1 MYALVDCNNFFVS
14 CERAFQPQLEGR
26 AVVVLSNNDGCVVA
40 RSNESKA
47 MGVKMGTPYFQIRQ
61 MVESGRLI
69 VRSSNYALYGDL
81 SRRVMSILREAVPSI
96 EIYSIDEAYLDLTG
110 IDAAQHR
117 RLCLDIVRKVRQWTG
132 IPVSIGIANTKTL
145 AKVANHFAKK
155 YPGYRGVCTIDSE
168 EKRLKALSLT
178 PVADVWGIG
187 RRVAPKLESIGIG
200 TALDFT
206 NMSREWV
213 RSRLGLGGERTWMEL
228 RGVETIPASS
238 EQARQSICTSRS
250 FADQIT
256 SLDELRLRVA
266 DFAAICAKKLRKEKT
281 AAASI
286 TVFLLTNRFRADL
299 PQYYPALTS
308 ALEVP
313 SNSNQEIVGAALRCL
328 EAAFKEGYGYKKAG
342 VIVSDIV
349 PEDAVQGSLF
359 DDRAELR
366 GKEDTISDIIDRF
379 STSERSLL
387 RLASQRPGHY
397 AEGIRREHCSRLF
410 STSWDELMEVK

>member
-61 MVESGRLI
+61 MAESGRLI
-69 VRSSNYALYGDL
+69 VRSSNYTLYGDL

-110 IDAAQHR
+110 INAEQHR
-117 RLCLDIVRKVRQWTG
+117 RLCLDLVRKVRQWTG

-155 YPGYRGVCTIDSE
+155 YPGYRGVCTIDTD

-266 DFAAICAKKLRKEKT
+266 DFAAICAKNLRKEKT
-281 AAASI
+281 AAASV

-342 VIVSDIV
+342 VIVNGIV

>member
-1 MYALVDCNNFFVS
+1 
-14 CERAFQPQLEGR
+14 
-26 AVVVLSNNDGCVVA
+26 
-40 RSNESKA
+40 
-47 MGVKMGTPYFQIRQ
+47 
-61 MVESGRLI
+61 
-69 VRSSNYALYGDL
+69 
-81 SRRVMSILREAVPSI
+81 
-96 EIYSIDEAYLDLTG
+96 
-110 IDAAQHR
+110 
-117 RLCLDIVRKVRQWTG
+117 
-132 IPVSIGIANTKTL
+132 
-145 AKVANHFAKK
+145 
-155 YPGYRGVCTIDSE
+155 
-168 EKRLKALSLT
+168 
-178 PVADVWGIG
+178 
-187 RRVAPKLESIGIG
+187 
-200 TALDFT
+200 
-206 NMSREWV
+206 
-213 RSRLGLGGERTWMEL
+213 MEL

-286 TVFLLTNRFRADL
+286 TVFLLTNRFRTDL

-308 ALEVP
+308 VLEVP

-342 VIVSDIV
+342 VIVNDIV